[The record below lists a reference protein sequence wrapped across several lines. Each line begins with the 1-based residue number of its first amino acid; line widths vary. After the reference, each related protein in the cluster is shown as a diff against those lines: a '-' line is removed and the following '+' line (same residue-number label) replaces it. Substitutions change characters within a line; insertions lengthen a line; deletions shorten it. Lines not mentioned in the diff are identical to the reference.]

1 MRYKTSADE
10 ILKVLPVTY
19 YVINYDSRKI
29 IQSNDPNVAVNKS
42 ICCEYLCF
50 NDNACEKPETC
61 VCHKALESGKS
72 SCIIEKGNSNSKEFY
87 NAEFSPLGKEHLVV
101 SVRNVTDEFFT
112 KKELKINTKR
122 LNRAERLADFG
133 NWEFNIDD
141 KIMIASDGAVKIYGA
156 RANQFS
162 LEEAQ
167 SFPLKKY
174 RKELDKAL
182 KDLINIGKPYNVKF
196 EIKHPIDGKIRRIRS
211 IAEYREDKR
220 MVFGVIHDITETEE
234 AQKALGESE
243 NNLKHLFKNMNSGF
257 AYHKI
262 ITDKN
267 GKPVDY
273 VFLEVNRKFE
283 EIIGLKREEILNR
296 RVSDILPNTEQFW
309 IERYGKVA
317 LTGKPDNFS
326 EYGSYTGKYFE
337 VSAYSPKK
345 KYFAITFT
353 DITQRVQSE
362 IDLKESLEDLR
373 MAQKYAKIGNWKYNA
388 KTEKVQWSEQ
398 VFEIFERKP
407 SLGVIKPFET
417 PKYLSEKDIKK
428 LDVAVTRA
436 LVNNTASELQV
447 RIILPGNKT
456 KWVEI
461 ICQPA
466 INDDQKS
473 EGQIVQGTIQDIT
486 DSKNAEEELNT
497 TNKLLRTVID
507 NIPDAIYMKDTQ
519 YRKLIANK
527 GDALH
532 CGVNDVSE
540 IIGKSDYDIYPKEV
554 ADIYTE
560 DDRRVI
566 EKGETII
573 NREEL
578 LPSGDKNR
586 IILTSKFPLKNDNDK
601 IIGLVGIGRDI
612 TELKESQSKLNLFQ
626 YIIYQTPLS
635 VMITGINGEIEYVNP
650 GFTDATGYKP
660 EEVIG
665 KEPGFLKS
673 GFTKPSHYKE
683 LWNSICSGKTW
694 HGEFLNKKKDGT
706 YFWENA
712 IIAPVFD
719 DDGRI
724 IHFVAIKE
732 NITEKKQIIED
743 LKIAKEKA
751 EESNRLKSTFLTNLS
766 HEIRTPLNGILGFSN
781 LICSGIA
788 DAERLKYYGEIV
800 EASGRRLTKVI
811 EDIIDMSMLHSNQLK
826 FEISEFNLDDVF
838 EELYNS
844 YKESY
849 KGKLADIEFVFKVV
863 KNENSIVKSDRVRI
877 KQALSNIIENAFRFT
892 EKGFIKFGYFGSDDE
907 HVILFV
913 EDSGIGIEGN
923 KSKIIFEAF
932 RQGEEGDSR
941 KYEGS
946 GLGLTISEA
955 IMEKLGGGVE
965 FESKKGEGSVFY
977 LKFKK

>member
-1 MRYKTSADE
+1 MKDKTSAGE
-10 ILKVLPVTY
+10 ILKALPVTY
-19 YVINYDSRKI
+19 YVINYDSKKI

-61 VCHKALESGKS
+61 VCYKALETGKS
-72 SCIIEKGNSNSKEFY
+72 GCIIEKGNSNNKEFY
-87 NAEFSPLGKEHLVV
+87 SAEFSPLDKKHLVV
-101 SVRNVTDEFFT
+101 SVKNVTDEFLT

-133 NWEFNIDD
+133 SWEFSVDD

-156 RANQFS
+156 RSNQFS

-167 SFPLKKY
+167 NFPLKKY
-174 RKELDKAL
+174 RKELNKAL
-182 KDLINIGKPYNVKF
+182 KDLINLAKPYNIKF
-196 EIKHPIDGKIRRIRS
+196 EIKRPTDSKIRRIHS

-220 MVFGVIHDITETEE
+220 MVFGVIHDITEAEE

-262 ITDKN
+262 ITDKS
-267 GKPVDY
+267 GKPIDY
-273 VFLEVNRKFE
+273 IFLDVNSKFE
-283 EIIGLKREEILNR
+283 EIIGLKRQEILNR
-296 RVSDILPNTEQFW
+296 RVLDILPNTEKFW
-309 IERYGKVA
+309 IERYGRVA

-326 EYGSYTGKYFE
+326 EYGSLTGKYFE

-345 KYFAITFT
+345 NYFAITFT
-353 DITQRVQSE
+353 DISKRVQSE

-373 MAQKYAKIGNWKYNA
+373 MAQKYAKIGNWKYNR
-388 KTEKVQWSEQ
+388 KTEEIQWSEQ
-398 VFEIFERKP
+398 IFEILEREP
-407 SLGVIKPFET
+407 SLGVIKPIEVS
-417 PKYLSEKDIKK
+417 KYLSEKDIKE
-428 LDVAVTRA
+428 LGAAVTRA
-436 LVNNTASELQV
+436 LVNNKASELQV

-456 KWVEI
+456 KWAEI
-461 ICQPA
+461 ICQPEKTD
-466 INDDQKS
+466 NQKS
-473 EGQIVQGTIQDIT
+473 KGQIIQGTIQDIT
-486 DSKNAEEELNT
+486 ESKNAEEELNT

-527 GDALH
+527 GDAIH
-532 CGVNDVSE
+532 CGVDDISE
-540 IIGKSDYDIYPKEV
+540 IIGKSDYDIYPKEI

-612 TELKESQSKLNLFQ
+612 TELKENQKKLDLFQ

-635 VMITGINGEIEYVNP
+635 VMITGTNGEIEYVNP
-650 GFTDATGYKP
+650 GFTNATGYKS

-665 KEPGFLKS
+665 KDPGFLKS
-673 GFTKPSHYKE
+673 GFTEPSHYKE

-694 HGEFLNKKKDGT
+694 YGEFHNKKKDGT

-712 IIAPVFD
+712 VIAPVFD
-719 DDGRI
+719 DKEKI

-732 NITEKKQIIED
+732 DITEKKQIIED

-751 EESNRLKSTFLTNLS
+751 EESNRLKSNFLTNLS

-781 LICSGIA
+781 LICSGTA
-788 DAERLKYYGEIV
+788 DAGRLKYYGEIV

-811 EDIIDMSMLHSNQLK
+811 EDIIDMSMLQSNQLK
-826 FEISEFNLDDVF
+826 FEISEFDLGDVL

-844 YKESY
+844 YRESY
-849 KGKLADIEFVFKVV
+849 KSKLTDIEFSLKSL
-863 KNENSIVKSDRVRI
+863 KIENFVVKSDRLRV
-877 KQALSNIIENAFRFT
+877 KQALNNIIENAFKFT
-892 EKGFIKFGYFGSDDE
+892 EKGFIKFGYFNFDDE
-907 HVILFV
+907 TVTLFV
-913 EDSGIGIEGN
+913 EDSGIGIEEN

-946 GLGLTISEA
+946 GLGLTISNA

-965 FESKKGEGSVFY
+965 FESKKGGSSIFY